1 MSAIR
6 TPCAATAAVLVLH
19 GGSADSTEPVGPFS
33 LAALRLLPVARAIAR
48 ADRNAAV
55 YRLRNAVKGWNGD
68 GATVLADA
76 RAAVDAIAATHPDL
90 PVVLV
95 GHSLGGRVAV
105 HLARSAGPDA
115 AGPVVGVVGL
125 APWLEPGD
133 PVEGL
138 TRVPLAV
145 VQGTNDRMIPTRSTE
160 PWLDRAA
167 RAGVRLRPFVV
178 DGGEHTMLRHYRRWH
193 RDCVD
198 GVRWVLATA
207 AAAAAIPPG
216 RAGSA
221 GPRR

>member
-1 MSAIR
+1 M
-6 TPCAATAAVLVLH
+6 
-19 GGSADSTEPVGPFS
+19 
-33 LAALRLLPVARAIAR
+33 
-48 ADRNAAV
+48 
-55 YRLRNAVKGWNGD
+55 
-68 GATVLADA
+68 
-76 RAAVDAIAATHPDL
+76 
-90 PVVLV
+90 VLV

-105 HLARSAGPDA
+105 HLARSAGPAA

-167 RAGVRLRPFVV
+167 RAGVRLRRFVV